1 MLNVCKSRSRVK
13 ICLKYTLILCSLVC
27 GVTNYKC
34 VYIESTVRQVLNVCI
49 GMKTIIKINLRDQTD
64 LSIKLYKTSWL

>member
-1 MLNVCKSRSRVK
+1 MIKVCKSRPRVE

-34 VYIESTVRQVLNVCI
+34 VDIKSTVRQELNVCI
-49 GMKTIIKINLRDQTD
+49 GMK
-64 LSIKLYKTSWL
+64 LS